1 MVVDNLARHII
12 EWYLQLLS
20 LLKSSISYLMSSDDL
35 HPIELTA
42 HTLLSGSLDNLNDN
56 FEILNQSQLILL
68 TRLKF
73 IEERLLSFKNVALD
87 QSGIDDK
94 EVVKNFDKI
103 KELQKRLT
111 GVGKVLE
118 KVEERVERIEQ
129 LVEDEDESS
138 SLIG

>member
-1 MVVDNLARHII
+1 
-12 EWYLQLLS
+12 
-20 LLKSSISYLMSSDDL
+20 MSSDDL

>member
-94 EVVKNFDKI
+94 EVLKNFNKI

-118 KVEERVERIEQ
+118 KVEERVERIEKV
-129 LVEDEDESS
+129 VEDEDESS
-138 SLIG
+138 